1 MSRLKFLQKEEEAMS
16 LSVCYEDSKACD
28 ARSNL
33 FSAVSIHA
41 QLRFS
46 MPPQRLD
53 LRLFCMKQLSF
64 ELFSE
69 CRILKMADVGYR
81 LLKSEL
87 VDVAFFLYGMDGHGK

>member
-1 MSRLKFLQKEEEAMS
+1 MS
-16 LSVCYEDSKACD
+16 LSVFYKDSKACN
-28 ARSNL
+28 ARSNV

-46 MPPQRLD
+46 MRLQGLD
-53 LRLFCMKQLSF
+53 LGLFCLKQPSF

-69 CRILKMADVGYR
+69 CSILKVADVGCR
-81 LLKSEL
+81 LLNSSC

>member
-1 MSRLKFLQKEEEAMS
+1 MS
-16 LSVCYEDSKACD
+16 LSFYHEDSKACD

-53 LRLFCMKQLSF
+53 LRLFCMKQPSF

-69 CRILKMADVGYR
+69 CSILKVADVGYR
-81 LLKSEL
+81 LLNSSC

>member
-1 MSRLKFLQKEEEAMS
+1 MS
-16 LSVCYEDSKACD
+16 LSVYHEDSKAYD

-41 QLRFS
+41 QVRFS

-53 LRLFCMKQLSF
+53 LCLFCMKQPSF

-69 CRILKMADVGYR
+69 CSILKVADVGCR
-81 LLKSEL
+81 LLNSTCT
-87 VDVAFFLYGMDGHGK
+87 DVAFFLYGMDGHGK

>member
-1 MSRLKFLQKEEEAMS
+1 MS

-33 FSAVSIHA
+33 FSAVCIHS
-41 QLRFS
+41 QVRFS
-46 MPPQRLD
+46 MPPQRLG
-53 LRLFCMKQLSF
+53 LGLFCLKQSSF

-69 CRILKMADVGYR
+69 CSILSVADVGCR
-81 LLKSEL
+81 LLKSER